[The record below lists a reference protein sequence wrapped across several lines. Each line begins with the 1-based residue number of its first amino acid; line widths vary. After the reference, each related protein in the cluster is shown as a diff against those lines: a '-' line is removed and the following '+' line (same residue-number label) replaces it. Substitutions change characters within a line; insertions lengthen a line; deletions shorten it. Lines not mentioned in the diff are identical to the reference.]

1 MRKLVIASI
10 AAASLLSA
18 VTAANAGYWIH
29 NGFGPIYVP
38 TCGYSYFGVYVCG

>member
-18 VTAANAGYWIH
+18 VTAANAGQWIH
-29 NGFGPIYVP
+29 NGFGWVYIYG
-38 TCGYSYFGVYVCG
+38 CGFNYYGVYVCG